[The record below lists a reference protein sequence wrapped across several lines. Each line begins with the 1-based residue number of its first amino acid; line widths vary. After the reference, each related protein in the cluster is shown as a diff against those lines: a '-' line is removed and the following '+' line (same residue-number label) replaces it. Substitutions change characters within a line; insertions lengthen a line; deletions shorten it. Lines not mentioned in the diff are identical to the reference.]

1 MKEKIVPCRKTGN
14 GEENSMTN
22 DELQTLVEEIS
33 LQYFHKPFRHR
44 AYFNPRLR
52 TTGGRYMLGS
62 HNIDLNRKYLKEH
75 GTAELVGIIKH
86 ELCHY
91 HLHIEGRGY
100 KHGDPDFRNLL
111 QKVDAPR
118 HCSALTTTNRNQ
130 RNLIYSCSKCN
141 LTFKRK
147 RRINTSKYVCGRC
160 KGKLVFREEIKQDS

>member
-1 MKEKIVPCRKTGN
+1 
-14 GEENSMTN
+14 MTN
-22 DELQTLVEEIS
+22 YELQTLVEEIS

-62 HNIDLNRKYLKEH
+62 HNIDLNRKYLEEH

-100 KHGDPDFRNLL
+100 KHRDPDFRNLL

>member
-62 HNIDLNRKYLKEH
+62 HNIDLNRKYLEEH

-100 KHGDPDFRNLL
+100 KHRDPDFRNLL